1 MSKTVGI
8 VSIVWLGQNI
18 PIEKGAKM
26 TPGGYM
32 SKPVVL
38 NGSWDTAN
46 EYVTGKVTC
55 VTRLKKGQSL
65 LAFSNNGD
73 PGELQF
79 NTDTG
84 QQYTDPQAVIG
95 NKPSLSGGDGGKV
108 DLEWI
113 IGEPVE
119 LVG

>member
-1 MSKTVGI
+1 MAQSVGI

-18 PIEKGAKM
+18 PVEKGAKM
-26 TPGGYM
+26 VPGGLQAKAVM
-32 SKPVVL
+32 L

-55 VTRLKKGQSL
+55 TTRLIKGMSL
-65 LAFSNNGD
+65 LALSNGGQ

-84 QQYTDPQAVIG
+84 QQYIEAAAVIS
-95 NKPSLSGGDGGKV
+95 NKPGLTAGEGGKV

-119 LVG
+119 LIG